1 MSWQEY
7 IDSGMIETGHLTDG
21 AILGL
26 DGSIWA
32 SSSNLKPSKEEGL
45 SMVQSFSDPTA
56 IRTKGIVLLGQKYIP
71 IKADD
76 RSIYGKKPNG
86 GIVAV
91 KTKKCVLIGAYGEG
105 QQPGDAAKTV
115 EDLADYLLGSGL

>member
-1 MSWQEY
+1 
-7 IDSGMIETGHLTDG
+7 MIETGHLTEG

-26 DGSIWA
+26 DGSTWA
-32 SSSNLKPSKEEGL
+32 NSLNLKPSKEEGL
-45 SMVQSFSDPTA
+45 LIIQSFSDPTL
-56 IRTKGIVLLGQKYIP
+56 IRTNGIMLLGQKYIP

-91 KTKKCVLIGAYGEG
+91 KTKKCVLVGVYSEG

-115 EDLADYLLGSGL
+115 EDLADYLLSSGL